1 MKTTLNI
8 NSNLQVIVE
17 ISEGNVLVQT
27 ITSYDKRNYFYNT
40 VSEAIQNT
48 CIVPLQKYLLS
59 I

>member
-8 NSNLQVIVE
+8 NSNLQVVVE
-17 ISEGNVLVQT
+17 ISEGNVFVQT
-27 ITSYDKRNYFYNT
+27 ITSYDKRSYFYNT
-40 VSEAIQNT
+40 VNEAIQNT